1 MIRAVVNNG
10 VIQPLEPLPASWENG
25 RELDVDARQEPLGN
39 GPDDLDE
46 WSLEMNALTA
56 TLDDPTEWQ
65 EIDALLAEADRQAKA
80 QSIHHRGAESAEKSN

>member
-25 RELDVDARQEPLGN
+25 RELVVDARQEALGN
-39 GPDDLDE
+39 GPDDLDD

-80 QSIHHRGAESAEKSN
+80 QVRRDMGMS